1 MLHLILSHEINE
13 VLEGFHPPPEE
24 VITVET
30 AKEVVINDKKDLK
43 D

>member
-1 MLHLILSHEINE
+1 VLHLILSHEINE

-24 VITVET
+24 VTVET